1 MGSFLNRLG
10 LVSKTDFDTLQASQA
25 ELRAALDAKEQ
36 AIAFIH
42 RNYLGAQLSRNLQF
56 MAQLE
61 SADREIRRDLEKLRA
76 HSRDLVKN
84 NPFMARF
91 VQLIDTNVIGPD
103 GIRFESEIRTRAGEP
118 KDAWNEHIE
127 EQFDLWCEAC
137 TVDEQ
142 NWLDAQHLYG
152 TTLPQDGEVLVRLVR
167 GFDNPWGFAIEFL
180 DVDRLAHQYNL
191 AATKTTNAIV
201 MGVEMD
207 EYGRRV
213 AFHIWTAHPNDPYRS
228 RELVRIPAADIR
240 HIYRQDRVQRSRG
253 VPWAAP
259 SMFILNLLGRYWNA
273 EVVAA
278 NNEADRLGFL
288 ESELG
293 DMGPKDGQ
301 TDPQKVDIQSEHG
314 TFIGLPMGVRANI
327 PDLKHPN
334 SALGEFSR
342 SLLKGAAVG
351 MNVSAASLSGDL
363 SDANYG
369 SQRGGLLDERDG
381 YRMHQRRAIHS
392 FCKPIQKAWLEMA
405 ILRGAVKLPLS
416 DFAQIYKPKWYP
428 RGWGWIDPDNDSSS
442 SLKELGAGMTTLRD
456 VLGAQ
461 GKDWEDVLEQKAREN
476 KKAKELGIDLDFTG
490 GKAPAKPSYAP
501 SDAPTKP
508 TKTPKD
514 APAEDDDDQASA

>member
-1 MGSFLNRLG
+1 MGSLLNRLG
-10 LVSKTDFDTLQASQA
+10 LVSKADFEALEATHV
-25 ELRAALDAKEQ
+25 ELRAALEAKEQ
-36 AIAFIH
+36 TVAFIQ
-42 RNYLGAQLSRNLQF
+42 RNYIGAQLSRHLQF

-91 VQLIDTNVIGPD
+91 VQLVDTNVIGPD
-103 GIRFESEIRTRAGEP
+103 GIRFESEIRTRRGDEKA
-118 KDAWNEHIE
+118 AWNDHIE
-127 EQFDLWCEAC
+127 EQFSLWGEAC

-142 NWLDAQHLYG
+142 NWLDAQHMYG
-152 TTLPQDGEVLVRLVR
+152 TTLPTDGEVLVRMVR

-191 AATKTTNAIV
+191 AATKTTNAII
-201 MGVEMD
+201 MGVEVD
-207 EYGRRV
+207 GWGRRV
-213 AFHIWTAHPNDPYRS
+213 AYHIWSAHPNDPYRS
-228 RELVRIPAADIR
+228 RELVRIPAAEIR

-288 ESELG
+288 EAELG
-293 DMGPKDGQ
+293 DLGREGAKDP
-301 TDPQKVDIQSEHG
+301 TTVDIQSEHG
-314 TFIGLPMGVRANI
+314 TFIGLPTGITANI

-351 MNVSAASLSGDL
+351 MGVSAASLTGDL

-381 YRMHQRRAIHS
+381 WRMQQRRAMHS
-392 FCKPIQKAWLEMA
+392 FCAPIQKAWLEMA

-428 RGWGWIDPDNDSSS
+428 RGWGWIDPDNDTSA
-442 SLKELGAGMTTLRD
+442 SLKNLGACMTTLRD
-456 VLGAQ
+456 ELGAQ
-461 GKDWEDVLEQKAREN
+461 GKDWEDVLEQKAKEA
-476 KKAKELGIDLDFTG
+476 KKASELGITLDFTG
-490 GKAPAKPSYAP
+490 GKAPSAP
-501 SDAPTKP
+501 SGPSSKP
-508 TKTPKD
+508 ASTPKTTPME
-514 APAEDDDDQASA
+514 ADDDQATA